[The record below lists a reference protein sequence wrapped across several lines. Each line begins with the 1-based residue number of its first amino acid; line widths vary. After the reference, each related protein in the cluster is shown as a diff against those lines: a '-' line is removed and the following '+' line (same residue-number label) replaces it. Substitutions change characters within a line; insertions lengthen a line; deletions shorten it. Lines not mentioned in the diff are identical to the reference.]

1 VTRRFAETNGWDL
14 TVLRPGFIWGRD
26 HGYLAALGLQFGRH
40 HLVIG
45 PLTRIP
51 MTHVENCA
59 DVFALVTADRRARGQ
74 TLNVLDGRGER
85 IWTYL
90 SDYMRGS
97 GQPGW
102 RLPVPYWLAIIL
114 VRLAYATVFRT
125 ASKVPSI
132 LIPQRFESRLKPL
145 RFENRRLRE
154 TLGWTPPLDY
164 EQCVVRTYGP
174 ATPTAAEP
182 SGAGALTV
190 LNSRFNRRNRFSKSS

>member
-1 VTRRFAETNGWDL
+1 V
-14 TVLRPGFIWGRD
+14 
-26 HGYLAALGLQFGRH
+26 AADG
-40 HLVIG
+40 
-45 PLTRIP
+45 
-51 MTHVENCA
+51 
-59 DVFALVTADRRARGQ
+59 RARGQ

-97 GQPGW
+97 GRPGW
-102 RLPVPYWLAIIL
+102 RLPVPYWLAISL

-145 RFENRRLRE
+145 HFENRRLRE

-164 EQCVVRTYGP
+164 QQCVVRTYGP
-174 ATPTAAEP
+174 ATPNAAEP
-182 SGAGALTV
+182 SGAGALAV